1 MAKPGYP
8 VVAII
13 GVKEEKHLIA
23 KPLALLGGTFDPV
36 HYAHLRCA
44 DEVREKLGLETLY
57 LLPAGDP
64 PHRASPL
71 AGNRQRLE
79 MLRLALPEFP
89 NLRIDARELDRDGP
103 SYMVDTLQ
111 DFRSDSPSKPLLLVI
126 GQDAANH
133 LQSWHRWQG
142 LFELAHIVIMSRP
155 GARPEYRR
163 ELAWQIQQRMVTDVQ
178 TLIRSKAGGVLT
190 LDVTAIDI
198 CATTIKSMIRL
209 GRSPQV
215 MLPGPVL
222 DYINDQGLYL
232 L

>member
-8 VVAII
+8 VVTII
-13 GVKEEKHLIA
+13 GVKEEKHLIP

-44 DEVREKLGLETLY
+44 DEVREKLGLDTLY
-57 LLPAGDP
+57 LLPAGSP
-64 PHRASPL
+64 PHRELPKASS
-71 AGNRQRLE
+71 RQRLE

-111 DFRSDSPSKPLLLVI
+111 DLRSDSPSRPLLLVI

-133 LQSWHRWQG
+133 LQNWHCWLE
-142 LFELAHIVIMSRP
+142 LFELGHIVIMTRP
-155 GARPEYRR
+155 GARPEYRP
-163 ELAWQIQQRMVTDVQ
+163 ELARQIRQRLVADVQ

-190 LDVTAIDI
+190 LQVTAIDI

-209 GRSPQV
+209 GKSPQA
-215 MLPGPVL
+215 MLPDPVVE
-222 DYINDQGLYL
+222 YINDQGLYL